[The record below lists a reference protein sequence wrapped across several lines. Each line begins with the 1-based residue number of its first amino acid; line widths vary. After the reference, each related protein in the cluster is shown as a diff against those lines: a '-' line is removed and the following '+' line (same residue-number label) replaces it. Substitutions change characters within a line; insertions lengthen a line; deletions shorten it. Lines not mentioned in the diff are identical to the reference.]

1 MMDDVVGLV
10 MVQVIS
16 NLGGPIGPTTIVR
29 PVLVSL
35 AFAVIAP
42 CACRFIVKPITLSLN
57 RYRESHP
64 SARLAGILCR
74 SQTAFVLHSLLLIA
88 LVTGAT
94 YAGTSNLFAAYIA
107 GATISWWDSEVP
119 HPETPVAPN
128 EKQKTSDAATNAE
141 PNPQMDQVS
150 SPEDQIQ
157 SQEQAVEAR
166 EQENVAPTP
175 DAHTATCGA
184 AIYYIYYQQATA
196 RILQPFF
203 FASIGFSIP
212 ITKMFDGNVVWR
224 GVIYAILMTV
234 GKLVCGLWLVRFSL
248 GPISES
254 LRGTMSKVK
263 LPAMPHLWGKSNER
277 QATTTRTHGQAQ
289 QSPMQ
294 DEPPSPPS
302 ANEPSPPAD
311 NPPAPSPSKT
321 PPKPFSLY
329 PPSIMALAMTARGEI
344 GFLISA
350 VAESNGVFSSS
361 SGTSSDQESDMF
373 LVVTWAIV
381 LCTIVGPLGVGLC
394 VRRVKT
400 LEERKNGEYDGGGR
414 DVLGVWGVG

>member
-1 MMDDVVGLV
+1 
-10 MVQVIS
+10 
-16 NLGGPIGPTTIVR
+16 
-29 PVLVSL
+29 
-35 AFAVIAP
+35 
-42 CACRFIVKPITLSLN
+42 
-57 RYRESHP
+57 
-64 SARLAGILCR
+64 
-74 SQTAFVLHSLLLIA
+74 

-128 EKQKTSDAATNAE
+128 EKQKASDAATISEHNA
-141 PNPQMDQVS
+141 PTDQVL
-150 SPEDQIQ
+150 SPEDQTQ

-184 AIYYIYYQQATA
+184 AIYERYYQKATA

-212 ITKMFDGNVVWR
+212 ITRMFDGNVVWR

-234 GKLVCGLWLVRFSL
+234 AKLVCGIWLVRFSF

-263 LPAMPHLWGKSNER
+263 LPAMPHLWGRSTKR
-277 QATTTRTHGQAQ
+277 QATTTNTQGQAQ
-289 QSPMQ
+289 HSPAPTE
-294 DEPPSPPS
+294 DEQPPT
-302 ANEPSPPAD
+302 ANEPPLTNEPSSSAD
-311 NPPAPSPSKT
+311 SAPAPSPSKT

-361 SGTSSDQESDMF
+361 TSTSSDQESDMF

-394 VRRVKT
+394 VRRVKA
-400 LEERKNGEYDGGGR
+400 LEERKNREYDGGGR